1 MEIWSDGLSVSQM
14 YAWTRCSLVLC
25 LQNVTLWLMTLVS
38 LNTQPIGSA
47 KQSLICPFISA
58 SSCEETAGL
67 SNEFLVS
74 SACCFPPPPF
84 LPEQFSNVDSSK
96 DVHFC
101 LTLSNISNLPHMF
114 LMSCLMASAF
124 WFCPTI
130 NGYNKHHFKHLSWV
144 DVQDIYTHP
153 F

>member
-1 MEIWSDGLSVSQM
+1 MKWWTVCLTDVCLNTVFSGSVSTECNALTDDPSFTKYTADWFSQAEFDLPF
-14 YAWTRCSLVLC
+14 YFCFI
-25 LQNVTLWLMTLVS
+25 LWRD
-38 LNTQPIGSA
+38 
-47 KQSLICPFISA
+47 CRFIKW
-58 SSCEETAGL
+58 
-67 SNEFLVS
+67 VS
-74 SACCFPPPPF
+74 SFICMLLPPPLF